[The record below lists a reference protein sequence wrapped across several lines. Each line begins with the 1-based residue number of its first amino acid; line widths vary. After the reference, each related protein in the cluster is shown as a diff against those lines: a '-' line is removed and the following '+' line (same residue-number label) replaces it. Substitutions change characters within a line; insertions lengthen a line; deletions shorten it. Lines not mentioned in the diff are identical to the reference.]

1 MLRVEVV
8 EKGSLS
14 LVRQNLER
22 FPSAVKSF
30 AKREVRPFV
39 SRQVNST
46 LRVEPARRP
55 VDWRKGGEA
64 VSERQRLYV
73 IINVLKDENGR
84 FRPYQRTGKTARG
97 WSVRGDYKDD
107 FSGITISNASP
118 AAPYVYGSV
127 DKVPPMQPYHEKTG
141 WPTLNQTL
149 QSIFLDT
156 TDFIEERVPKLVEEL
171 LAKGTEN
178 AG

>member
-8 EKGSLS
+8 EKGSLD
-14 LVRQNLER
+14 LVRQSLEQ
-22 FPSAVKSF
+22 FPGAVKDF

-39 SRQVNST
+39 SRQVNGT

-55 VDWRKGGEA
+55 VDWRKRGEA

-73 IINVLKDENGR
+73 IINVLKDESGR

-97 WSVRGDYKDD
+97 WSVRGDYQDD
-107 FSGITISNASP
+107 FSGITISNNSP

-127 DKVPPMQPYHEKTG
+127 DKVSPMQPYHEKTG

-149 QSIFLDT
+149 QSILLDT
-156 TDFIEERVPKLVEEL
+156 TGFIEERVPKLVEEL
-171 LAKGTEN
+171 LAKGAGN